1 MRYPLILL
9 LVVLTKGSLAQQK
22 DSHGKLPVISYILT
36 ISDSDLTSYKIK
48 MQITNV
54 SDTFSVAMVKHFEY
68 DDKYWRFI
76 KDFNV
81 HTATGNGVVIRQD
94 SALWKIITTGNEAE
108 LNYRIQLPDIHGWRG
123 SWKPFLASSGALVGG
138 PQSFMYIVGYTQTP
152 SRVRLNLPEAWTIAT
167 GLQPTK
173 DSYTFYASS
182 VYELV
187 DEPILTGRL
196 KSWQFSIGNVWH
208 HIVYYPLHDT
218 ISFDTSL
225 LIEYIQKVVKQAY
238 SLFGSLPYKDYT
250 FQLID
255 GSYGGLEHNNS
266 VTLGANSAE
275 LTESFT
281 DFLSEMAHEYFHSW
295 NLVRIRPAEYGEVTY
310 KDNPLAKELWWS
322 EGITMFYTD
331 LLLRRAGLPVAD
343 ANRIRHLGQLMSS
356 YFSEAGNTKI
366 SPEQVSLA
374 ANGAPGMLGDY
385 NASTHL
391 QGELIGNML
400 DLIIRNNTNNKHSLD
415 DVMRSMMK
423 QFGKGTGFTDKD
435 VEHIV
440 TETCSCSVQ
449 DFFQQYIYGS
459 YSIDFNKYLQLA
471 GLRSNVSWIDATD
484 DENKPL
490 PDLSVYAWPD
500 VRHKLLLGITNP
512 GSVWGRAG
520 LHTGDE
526 IISINSA
533 PVITQKDFFTVI
545 GKLKIGDT
553 TSIVVKQPAGIHKT
567 NVVIGGY
574 KKATVK
580 IEELNSATN
589 SNKS

>member
-1 MRYPLILL
+1 
-9 LVVLTKGSLAQQK
+9 
-22 DSHGKLPVISYILT
+22 
-36 ISDSDLTSYKIK
+36 
-48 MQITNV
+48 
-54 SDTFSVAMVKHFEY
+54 
-68 DDKYWRFI
+68 
-76 KDFNV
+76 
-81 HTATGNGVVIRQD
+81 
-94 SALWKIITTGNEAE
+94 
-108 LNYRIQLPDIHGWRG
+108 
-123 SWKPFLASSGALVGG
+123 
-138 PQSFMYIVGYTQTP
+138 
-152 SRVRLNLPEAWTIAT
+152 
-167 GLQPTK
+167 
-173 DSYTFYASS
+173 
-182 VYELV
+182 
-187 DEPILTGRL
+187 
-196 KSWQFSIGNVWH
+196 
-208 HIVYYPLHDT
+208 
-218 ISFDTSL
+218 
-225 LIEYIQKVVKQAY
+225 
-238 SLFGSLPYKDYT
+238 
-250 FQLID
+250 
-255 GSYGGLEHNNS
+255 
-266 VTLGANSAE
+266 
-275 LTESFT
+275 
-281 DFLSEMAHEYFHSW
+281 
-295 NLVRIRPAEYGEVTY
+295 
-310 KDNPLAKELWWS
+310 
-322 EGITMFYTD
+322 MFYTD

-533 PVITQKDFFTVI
+533 PVITQKDFFSVI

-580 IEELNSATN
+580 IEELNSATKQQQELRQQWMTGN
-589 SNKS
+589 